1 MPAYLIAEVEVTDP
15 AVFEQYRAGVPA
27 TIAAYGGKYL
37 VRGDALEVLEGT
49 WQPKRVILLHFDI
62 MARLK
67 EWYGS
72 KEYVPLLALR
82 KIAQRPT
89 SSPSKAFSS

>member
-1 MPAYLIAEVEVTDP
+1 MSAYLIAEVEVTDP

-37 VRGDALEVLEGT
+37 VRGGALEALEGT
-49 WQPKRVILLHFDI
+49 WQPKRVIILQFDS

-67 EWYGS
+67 EWYQS
-72 KEYVPLLALR
+72 KEYAPLIALR
-82 KIAQRPT
+82 KAGAKTNVIAIEGV
-89 SSPSKAFSS
+89 

>member
-1 MPAYLIAEVEVTDP
+1 MSAYLIAEVEVTDP

-37 VRGDALEVLEGT
+37 VRGGALEALEGT
-49 WQPKRVILLHFDI
+49 WQPKRVILLQFDS

-67 EWYGS
+67 EWYQS
-72 KEYVPLLALR
+72 KEYAPLIALR
-82 KIAQRPT
+82 KAGAKTNVIAIEGV
-89 SSPSKAFSS
+89 

>member
-1 MPAYLIAEVEVTDP
+1 MSAYLIAEVDVTDP

-37 VRGDALEVLEGT
+37 VRGGAFEALEGT
-49 WQPKRVILLHFDI
+49 WQPKRVIVLQFDS

-67 EWYGS
+67 EWYNS
-72 KEYVPLLALR
+72 KEYAPLLALR
-82 KIAQRPT
+82 KKSANT
-89 SSPSKAFSS
+89 NVVALEGV

>member
-1 MPAYLIAEVEVTDP
+1 MSAYLIAEVTVTDP
-15 AVFEQYRAGVPA
+15 AVFEQYRAAVPA

-37 VRGDALEVLEGT
+37 VRGGAIECLEGA
-49 WQPKRVILLHFDI
+49 WQPKRLIVLQFES

-72 KEYVPLLALR
+72 KEYKPLIELR
-82 KIAQRPT
+82 KKSANTNVIAIEGV
-89 SSPSKAFSS
+89 

>member
-1 MPAYLIAEVEVTDP
+1 MSAYLIAEVEVTDP

-37 VRGDALEVLEGT
+37 VRGGGLEALEGT
-49 WQPKRVILLHFDI
+49 WQPKRVILLQFDS

-67 EWYGS
+67 EWYQS
-72 KEYVPLLALR
+72 KEYAPLIALR
-82 KIAQRPT
+82 KAGAKTNVIAIEGV
-89 SSPSKAFSS
+89 

>member
-1 MPAYLIAEVEVTDP
+1 MSAYLIAEVDVTDP

-37 VRGDALEVLEGT
+37 VRGGAFDALEGT
-49 WQPKRVILLHFDI
+49 WQPKRVIVLQFDS

-67 EWYGS
+67 EWYNS
-72 KEYVPLLALR
+72 KEYAPLLALR
-82 KIAQRPT
+82 KKSANT
-89 SSPSKAFSS
+89 NVVALEGV

>member
-1 MPAYLIAEVEVTDP
+1 MSAYLIAEVEVTDP

-27 TIAAYGGKYL
+27 SIAAYGGKYL
-37 VRGDALEVLEGT
+37 VRGGALEALEGT
-49 WQPKRVILLHFDI
+49 WQPKRVILLQFDS

-72 KEYVPLLALR
+72 KEYAPLLALR
-82 KIAQRPT
+82 NKCATTNAIAIEGV
-89 SSPSKAFSS
+89 

>member
-1 MPAYLIAEVEVTDP
+1 MSAYLIAEVEVTDP

-37 VRGDALEVLEGT
+37 VRGGALEVLEGT
-49 WQPKRVILLHFDI
+49 WQPKRVILLQFDS

-72 KEYVPLLALR
+72 KEYAPLLTLR
-82 KIAQRPT
+82 KKCATT
-89 SSPSKAFSS
+89 SVVAIEGV

>member
-1 MPAYLIAEVEVTDP
+1 MSAYLIAEVEVTDP
-15 AVFEQYRAGVPA
+15 AVFEQYRAGVSV

-37 VRGDALEVLEGT
+37 VRGGTLDVLEGT
-49 WQPKRVILLHFDI
+49 WQPKRVIILQFDS

-72 KEYVPLLALR
+72 KEYAPLLALR
-82 KIAQRPT
+82 KKCATTNALAIEGV
-89 SSPSKAFSS
+89 

>member
-1 MPAYLIAEVEVTDP
+1 MSAYLIAEVDVTDP
-15 AVFEQYRAGVPA
+15 VVFEQYRAGVPA

-37 VRGDALEVLEGT
+37 VRGGAFEALEGT
-49 WQPKRVILLHFDI
+49 WQPKRVIVLRFDS

-72 KEYVPLLALR
+72 KEYAPLLALR
-82 KIAQRPT
+82 KKCASTNVVAIEGV
-89 SSPSKAFSS
+89 

>member
-1 MPAYLIAEVEVTDP
+1 MSAYLIAEVEVTDP

-37 VRGDALEVLEGT
+37 VRGGALEALEGT
-49 WQPKRVILLHFDI
+49 WQPKRVILLQFDS

-67 EWYGS
+67 EWYQS
-72 KEYVPLLALR
+72 KEYAPLIALR
-82 KIAQRPT
+82 KAGAKTNVIAIEGG
-89 SSPSKAFSS
+89 